1 MTEIL
6 IGILLVINGTVFNA
20 MSGDE
25 ANAYRNATNTVNQHR
40 DTYEMA
46 VRTAEY
52 YDGRADWELRRV
64 GQTIYVDMWHGESQR
79 FRQQAA
85 YEGGVV
91 NRLES
96 DRSDARRQEALYNGI
111 SIASFAV
118 GAGFVVHGIWGF
130 RSIKMES
137 DGRQASVK
145 IEKRF

>member
-6 IGILLVINGTVFNA
+6 IGILLVINGTVFNMVA
-20 MSGDE
+20 SNESD
-25 ANAYRNATNTVNQHR
+25 AYRNATNTVNVHKEA
-40 DTYEMA
+40 YELA
-46 VRTAEY
+46 DRTANY
-52 YDGRADWELRRV
+52 YE
-64 GQTIYVDMWHGESQR
+64 GQAMWESQR
-79 FRQQAA
+79 VGHTIYEQMWTSEATRYHQQAA
-85 YEGGVV
+85 YEGGQWT
-91 NRLES
+91 RLES
-96 DRSDARRQEALYNGI
+96 ERQDARRQEALYNGI